1 MNNVMMDFLT
11 KDVTVTIRMTREEK
25 NRIKEKAEKRDMSTS
40 AYMKETA
47 MAGLERRRSRDRKK
61 VIQMVERQEMLND
74 IQRRMEQKDT
84 PDEVRRMMEE
94 LLEKE
99 KELWQCL

>member
-1 MNNVMMDFLT
+1 MNNAMMDFLT
-11 KDVTVTIRMTREEK
+11 KDGTVTIRMTREEK

-47 MAGLERRRSRDRKK
+47 MAGLERRRSRDRRK
-61 VIQMVERQEMLND
+61 VIQMVERQEILND
-74 IQRRMEQKDT
+74 IWRRIKQEGASDSVCKMI
-84 PDEVRRMMEE
+84 EE